1 MPRAVCHFCIK
12 ISILVQSCGMENSAA
27 RGAIKAVGQ
36 PIRFLF
42 TMRGILLNRLKPATR
57 KMEFCREVTYPRRKR
72 AGLVRIRDYGDGI
85 IGFGPGPDG

>member
-1 MPRAVCHFCIK
+1 M
-12 ISILVQSCGMENSAA
+12 QSCRIENSAA
-27 RGAIKAVGQ
+27 RAAIKAVGQ

-42 TMRGILLNRLKPATR
+42 TMRGILLNRLIVK
-57 KMEFCREVTYPRRKR
+57 

>member
-1 MPRAVCHFCIK
+1 MSVPRAVCHFCIK
-12 ISILVQSCGMENSAA
+12 ISILVQSCGIENSAA
-27 RGAIKAVGQ
+27 RAAIKAVGQ

-42 TMRGILLNRLKPATR
+42 TMRGILLNRLIMKPW
-57 KMEFCREVTYPRRKR
+57 R